1 MARTGHEVSP
11 FRAHPRWKVAG
22 VRNFIRFFLFF
33 FKLTSVTSAES
44 SGEPPRLVAAKTR
57 EDESLTL
64 PVWNQMAP
72 ALRPISLAHNSAP
85 FAPCEGNHG
94 LIGWGRRCAWL
105 SQRKALR
112 TSTDGSSTEA
122 FEVCQQTGSDWTGH
136 LAERCASQ
144 ARGGREDTDTLR
156 LQCCKR
162 RKREWQDTAPDSTQP
177 GWNRD
182 VRSSPQWRASFHTQV
197 KKPHTVPPYPAS
209 TGLPGH
215 TDNCS
220 GRQRKRERQ
229 RKKRGWEKTPK
240 HKQTAK
246 KKKSRFC
253 VATLWHRETC
263 GPCLSCCQSTLA
275 AAIRLQFVGNIVLLW
290 ASKATPI
297 NSDQLGLLS
306 YVNTGWRQANT
317 LYSVGY
323 S

>member
-1 MARTGHEVSP
+1 
-11 FRAHPRWKVAG
+11 
-22 VRNFIRFFLFF
+22 
-33 FKLTSVTSAES
+33 
-44 SGEPPRLVAAKTR
+44 
-57 EDESLTL
+57 
-64 PVWNQMAP
+64 MAP

-94 LIGWGRRCAWL
+94 LIGWCRRCAWL

-197 KKPHTVPPYPAS
+197 KKPHTAPPYPAS

-246 KKKSRFC
+246 KKKSRFVLRHC
-253 VATLWHRETC
+253 GIEKRVARAFHAARVLSPPLSVCSSSGILCCSGHRK
-263 GPCLSCCQSTLA
+263 PHLSTVISSA
-275 AAIRLQFVGNIVLLW
+275 
-290 ASKATPI
+290 
-297 NSDQLGLLS
+297 
-306 YVNTGWRQANT
+306 Y
-317 LYSVGY
+317 
-323 S
+323 